1 MRNEL
6 LTFRDFFVYSHPIP
20 GRNPIM
26 KRILTPFLLSVGF
39 AAAPLV
45 AQNPIPNAGF
55 NNWNTQTYEVPNHW
69 MMIGKTSRDISKT
82 LGYVNGVRLSND
94 VASGTVSFAMNVGSK
109 YPDPLTGGFSMSGTT
124 TPASIKIN
132 YNSEKLGNDT
142 ALVIVGFTQGTNTIP
157 LVLQE
162 FYILP
167 DGTGAGD
174 NSITVPLTYSNPTA
188 GLVAD
193 SGFIYIASSL
203 RRVAP
208 NSNGSI
214 AIYDISFPGGQT
226 STEGNLNLEGWGNL
240 LVRKPNQWLTS
251 LDAYEERVGKM
262 NGLQEY
268 ILSSTDARSGLSA
281 LLKQRT
287 INTNKGAEVIPAW
300 MVTRD
305 TNLSYADMG
314 TPSFAVNQRYNS
326 IRGFWKG
333 TLLAGDR
340 VSVMVNFFH
349 ADTLVGSGMFSQD
362 SKSTVPGNYM
372 MFAENIVWDSR
383 FTLTPTKATVGV
395 FLTDST
401 FQNASIAESQIY
413 LEDLW
418 LDINFAT
425 TKPLDKAVNGNI
437 QCYPNPTKGNITIQS
452 EAAIERVVVINT
464 AGQVIY
470 SNVPDHRTTEFTMDL
485 SSIGNS
491 QQAGLTVYFVRVETQ
506 QGTYTKA
513 MVVQP

>member
-1 MRNEL
+1 MTKKNYFL
-6 LTFRDFFVYSHPIP
+6 ITIFVSLANIA
-20 GRNPIM
+20 
-26 KRILTPFLLSVGF
+26 L
-39 AAAPLV
+39 

-55 NNWNTQTYEVPNHW
+55 NNWNTQTYEVPNKW
-69 MMIGKTSRDISKT
+69 MMIGNTSKDISKT
-82 LGYVNGVRLSND
+82 LGYVNGFRLTND
-94 VASGTVSFAMNVGSK
+94 VATKTVSFAMNVGSK
-109 YPDPLTGGFSMSGTT
+109 YPDPLTGGFSISGT
-124 TPASIKIN
+124 PNSIRIN

-142 ALVIVGFTQGTNTIP
+142 ATVIVGFTKGTDPIP
-157 LVLQE
+157 MVLQE

-167 DGTGAGD
+167 DANGTGD
-174 NSITVPLTYSNPTA
+174 NSITIPLTYTSPTA

-226 STEGNLNLEGWGNL
+226 SSNGNLNIESWGNL

-268 ILSSTDARSGLSA
+268 ILSSTDSRTGLAA
-281 LLKQRT
+281 LLKQRS
-287 INTNKGAEVIPAW
+287 INTSNGAEIIPAW

-305 TNLSYADMG
+305 TNLSFADMG

-326 IRGFWKG
+326 IRGYWKG
-333 TLLAGDR
+333 ALTGGDR
-340 VSVMVNFFH
+340 ATVMVNFFR

-362 SKSTVPGNYM
+362 SKNTVPGNYM
-372 MFAENIVWDSR
+372 LFAENIVWDSR

-395 FLTDST
+395 FLTDSS
-401 FQNASIAESQIY
+401 FQNASNAVSQIF

-418 LDINFAT
+418 LDQNFASV
-425 TKPLDKAVNGNI
+425 KPLAQPLKTTVN
-437 QCYPNPTKGNITIQS
+437 CYPNPTKGKVTIT
-452 EAAIERVVVINT
+452 ADDDIERVVVFNT
-464 AGQVIY
+464 AGQVVFAESLTVKSREI
-470 SNVPDHRTTEFTMDL
+470 NLDF
-485 SSIGNS
+485 S
-491 QQAGLTVYFVRVETQ
+491 QFAQQKQAGLSVYFVRIETQ
-506 QGTYTKA
+506 RGMSTA
-513 MVVQP
+513 SVVVEP

>member
-1 MRNEL
+1 
-6 LTFRDFFVYSHPIP
+6 
-20 GRNPIM
+20 
-26 KRILTPFLLSVGF
+26 
-39 AAAPLV
+39 
-45 AQNPIPNAGF
+45 
-55 NNWNTQTYEVPNHW
+55 
-69 MMIGKTSRDISKT
+69 
-82 LGYVNGVRLSND
+82 
-94 VASGTVSFAMNVGSK
+94 
-109 YPDPLTGGFSMSGTT
+109 
-124 TPASIKIN
+124 
-132 YNSEKLGNDT
+132 
-142 ALVIVGFTQGTNTIP
+142 VIVGFTQGTNTIP

-167 DGTGAGD
+167 DGSGNGD

-240 LVRKPNQWLTS
+240 LVRKPNQWRTS

-268 ILSSTDARSGLSA
+268 ILSSTDARSGLAA
-281 LLKQRT
+281 LLTQRS
-287 INTNKGAEVIPAW
+287 INTANGVEKIPAW

-305 TNLSYADMG
+305 TNLSFADMG

-326 IRGFWKG
+326 IRGYWKG
-333 TLLAGDR
+333 ALTSGDR
-340 VSVMVNFFH
+340 ATVMVNFFH

-362 SKSTVPGNYM
+362 SKATVPGNYI

-395 FLTDST
+395 FLTDSS
-401 FQNASIAESQIY
+401 FQEASNVGSQI
-413 LEDLW
+413 W
-418 LDINFAT
+418 L
-425 TKPLDKAVNGNI
+425 
-437 QCYPNPTKGNITIQS
+437 
-452 EAAIERVVVINT
+452 
-464 AGQVIY
+464 
-470 SNVPDHRTTEFTMDL
+470 
-485 SSIGNS
+485 
-491 QQAGLTVYFVRVETQ
+491 
-506 QGTYTKA
+506 
-513 MVVQP
+513 

>member
-1 MRNEL
+1 MTKKNYSL
-6 LTFRDFFVYSHPIP
+6 ITIFVSLA
-20 GRNPIM
+20 N
-26 KRILTPFLLSVGF
+26 F
-39 AAAPLV
+39 AL

-55 NNWNTQTYEVPNHW
+55 NNWNTVTYEVPNRW

-82 LGYVNGVRLSND
+82 LGYVNGFRLSND
-94 VASGTVSFAMNVGSK
+94 VASGTISFAMNVGSK

-124 TPASIKIN
+124 NSIKIN

-167 DGTGAGD
+167 DGSGTGD
-174 NSITVPLTYSNPTA
+174 NSITVPLTYSNPTL

-226 STEGNLNLEGWGNL
+226 SSNGNLNIESWGNL

-268 ILSSTDARSGLSA
+268 ILSSTDARSGLAA
-281 LLKQRT
+281 LLTQRS
-287 INTNKGAEVIPAW
+287 INTANGVEKIPAW

-305 TNLSYADMG
+305 TNLSFADMG

-326 IRGFWKG
+326 IRGYWKG
-333 TLLAGDR
+333 ALTSGDR
-340 VSVMVNFFH
+340 ATVMVNFFH

-362 SKSTVPGNYM
+362 SKATVPGNYM

-395 FLTDST
+395 FLTDSS
-401 FQNASIAESQIY
+401 FQEASNVGSQIW

-418 LDINFAT
+418 LDQNFAS
-425 TKPLDKAVNGNI
+425 TKPLTRANETVVK
-437 QCYPNPTKGNITIQS
+437 CYPNPTEGRIQIETEKNIRNIY
-452 EAAIERVVVINT
+452 VINGS
-464 AGQVIY
+464 GQCVKTIK
-470 SNVPDHRTTEFTMDL
+470 NVNSKTFETDLSDL
-485 SSIGNS
+485 SSSSFSVFYLRIEGDDF
-491 QQAGLTVYFVRVETQ
+491 AI
-506 QGTYTKA
+506 TKPMA
-513 MVVQP
+513 LQKNK

>member
-1 MRNEL
+1 MTKKNYSL
-6 LTFRDFFVYSHPIP
+6 ITIFVSLANIA
-20 GRNPIM
+20 
-26 KRILTPFLLSVGF
+26 L
-39 AAAPLV
+39 

-55 NNWNTQTYEVPNHW
+55 NNWNTVTYEVPNRW

-94 VASGTVSFAMNVGSK
+94 VASGTISFAMNVGSK
-109 YPDPLTGGFSMSGTT
+109 YPDPLTGGFSMSGT
-124 TPASIKIN
+124 PNSIKIN
-132 YNSEKLGNDT
+132 YNSEKLGYDT

-167 DGTGAGD
+167 DGSGTGD

-214 AIYDISFPGGQT
+214 AIYDISFPGGQI
-226 STEGNLNLEGWGNL
+226 SSNGNLNIESWGNL

-268 ILSSTDARSGLSA
+268 ILSSTDARSGLAA
-281 LLKQRT
+281 LLTQRS
-287 INTNKGAEVIPAW
+287 INTANGVEKIPAW

-305 TNLSYADMG
+305 TNLSFADMG
-314 TPSFAVNQRYNS
+314 TPSFSVNQRYNS
-326 IRGFWKG
+326 IRGYWKG
-333 TLLAGDR
+333 ALTSGDR
-340 VSVMVNFFH
+340 ATVMVNFFH

-362 SKSTVPGNYM
+362 SKTTVPGNYM
-372 MFAENIVWDSR
+372 LFAENIVWDSR

-395 FLTDST
+395 FLTDSS
-401 FQNASIAESQIY
+401 FQEASNVGSQIW

-418 LDINFAT
+418 LDQNFAS
-425 TKPLDKAVNGNI
+425 TKPLTRGVETVVK
-437 QCYPNPTKGNITIQS
+437 CYPNPTEGRIQIETEKTIRNIYIINGSGQCVKTIKTVNS
-452 EAAIERVVVINT
+452 KTFET
-464 AGQVIY
+464 DL
-470 SNVPDHRTTEFTMDL
+470 SDL
-485 SSIGNS
+485 SSSSFSVFYLRIEGDDF
-491 QQAGLTVYFVRVETQ
+491 AI
-506 QGTYTKA
+506 TKPMA
-513 MVVQP
+513 LQKNK

>member
-1 MRNEL
+1 MTKKNYFL
-6 LTFRDFFVYSHPIP
+6 ITIFVSLTNIA
-20 GRNPIM
+20 
-26 KRILTPFLLSVGF
+26 L
-39 AAAPLV
+39 

-55 NNWNTQTYEVPNHW
+55 NNWNTQTYEVPNKW
-69 MMIGKTSRDISKT
+69 MMIGKTSKDVSKT
-82 LGYVNGVRLSND
+82 LGNVAGFRLSND
-94 VASGTVSFAMNVGSK
+94 VATKTVSFAMNVGSK
-109 YPDPLTGGFSMSGTT
+109 YPDPLTGGFSISGT
-124 TPASIKIN
+124 PNSIKIN

-142 ALVIVGFTQGTNTIP
+142 AMVIVGFTQGTNTIP

-167 DGTGAGD
+167 DANGTGD
-174 NSITVPLTYSNPTA
+174 NTITIPLTYSSPTA

-214 AIYDISFPGGQT
+214 AIYDISFPDGQT
-226 STEGNLNLEGWGNL
+226 SSNGNLNIESWGNL

-251 LDAYEERVGKM
+251 LDAYEERVGKI

-268 ILSSTDARSGLSA
+268 ILSSTDSRTGLAA
-281 LLKQRT
+281 LLKQRS
-287 INTNKGAEVIPAW
+287 INTSNGAEIIPAW

-326 IRGFWKG
+326 IRGYWKG
-333 TLLAGDR
+333 TLTGGDR
-340 VSVMVNFFH
+340 ATVMVNFFH

-362 SKSTVPGNYM
+362 SKNTVPGNYM
-372 MFAENIVWDSR
+372 LFAENIVWDSR

-395 FLTDST
+395 FLTDSS
-401 FQNASIAESQIY
+401 FQNASNAVSQIF

-418 LDINFAT
+418 LDQNFASVKPIAQHLKT
-425 TKPLDKAVNGNI
+425 TVN
-437 QCYPNPTKGNITIQS
+437 CYPNPTKGKATISAEDDIQ
-452 EAAIERVVVINT
+452 RVVVFNT
-464 AGQVIY
+464 AGQVVFAESLTVKSKEI
-470 SNVPDHRTTEFTMDL
+470 NLDF
-485 SSIGNS
+485 S
-491 QQAGLTVYFVRVETQ
+491 QFAQQKQAGLMVYFVRIETQ
-506 QGTYTKA
+506 HGMSTA
-513 MVVQP
+513 SVVVEP

>member
-1 MRNEL
+1 
-6 LTFRDFFVYSHPIP
+6 
-20 GRNPIM
+20 
-26 KRILTPFLLSVGF
+26 
-39 AAAPLV
+39 
-45 AQNPIPNAGF
+45 
-55 NNWNTQTYEVPNHW
+55 
-69 MMIGKTSRDISKT
+69 
-82 LGYVNGVRLSND
+82 
-94 VASGTVSFAMNVGSK
+94 
-109 YPDPLTGGFSMSGTT
+109 
-124 TPASIKIN
+124 
-132 YNSEKLGNDT
+132 
-142 ALVIVGFTQGTNTIP
+142 VIVGFTQGTNTIP

-287 INTNKGAEVIPAW
+287 INTNNGTEVIPAW

-326 IRGFWKG
+326 IRGYWKG

-418 LDINFAT
+418 LDINFANT
-425 TKPLDKAVNGNI
+425 KQFTKPSNSIV
-437 QCYPNPTKGNITIQS
+437 QCYPNPTKGNFTILS
-452 EAAIERVVVINT
+452 EDAIERVVVINT
-464 AGQVIY
+464 SGQVIY
-470 SNVPDHRTTEFTMDL
+470 STETNPGTFKLEMDA
-485 SSIGNS
+485 SKFGANQS
-491 QQAGLTVYFVRVETQ
+491 GLKVYFVRIETQ
-506 QGTYTKA
+506 MGTRTA
-513 MVVQP
+513 SIVIQP

>member
-1 MRNEL
+1 MTKKNYSL
-6 LTFRDFFVYSHPIP
+6 ITIFVSLANIA
-20 GRNPIM
+20 
-26 KRILTPFLLSVGF
+26 L
-39 AAAPLV
+39 

-55 NNWNTQTYEVPNHW
+55 NNWNTVTYEVPNRW

-94 VASGTVSFAMNVGSK
+94 VASATVSFAMNVGSK
-109 YPDPLTGGFSMSGTT
+109 YPDPLTGGFSMSGT
-124 TPASIKIN
+124 PNSIKIN

-167 DGTGAGD
+167 DGSGTGD

-193 SGFIYIASSL
+193 SGFICIASSL

-214 AIYDISFPGGQT
+214 AIYDISFPGGQI
-226 STEGNLNLEGWGNL
+226 SSNGNLNIESWGNL

-268 ILSSTDARSGLSA
+268 ILSSTDARSGLAA
-281 LLKQRT
+281 LLTQRS
-287 INTNKGAEVIPAW
+287 INTANGVEKIPAW

-305 TNLSYADMG
+305 TNLSFADMG

-326 IRGFWKG
+326 IRGYWKG
-333 TLLAGDR
+333 ALTSGDR
-340 VSVMVNFFH
+340 ATVMVNFFH

-362 SKSTVPGNYM
+362 SKATVPGNYM

-395 FLTDST
+395 FLTDSS
-401 FQNASIAESQIY
+401 FQEASNVGSQIW

-418 LDINFAT
+418 LDQNFASVKPIAHPLKT
-425 TKPLDKAVNGNI
+425 TVN
-437 QCYPNPTKGNITIQS
+437 CYPNPTKGKATIS
-452 EAAIERVVVINT
+452 AEDNIERVVVFNT
-464 AGQVIY
+464 AGQVVFAESLTVKSKEIY
-470 SNVPDHRTTEFTMDL
+470 LDF
-485 SSIGNS
+485 S
-491 QQAGLTVYFVRVETQ
+491 QFAQQKQAGLSVYFVRIETQ
-506 QGTYTKA
+506 RGMSTA
-513 MVVQP
+513 SVVVEP

>member
-1 MRNEL
+1 MTKKNYSL
-6 LTFRDFFVYSHPIP
+6 ITIFVSLA
-20 GRNPIM
+20 N
-26 KRILTPFLLSVGF
+26 F
-39 AAAPLV
+39 AL

-55 NNWNTQTYEVPNHW
+55 NNWNTVTYEVPNRW

-82 LGYVNGVRLSND
+82 LGYVNGFRLSND
-94 VASGTVSFAMNVGSK
+94 VASGTISFAMNVGSK
-109 YPDPLTGGFSMSGTT
+109 YPDPLTGGFSMSGT
-124 TPASIKIN
+124 PNSIKIN
-132 YNSEKLGNDT
+132 YNSEKLGSDT

-167 DGTGAGD
+167 DGSGTGD
-174 NSITVPLTYSNPTA
+174 NSITVPLTYSNPTP

-226 STEGNLNLEGWGNL
+226 SSNGNLNIESWGNL

-268 ILSSTDARSGLSA
+268 ILSSTDARSGLAA
-281 LLKQRT
+281 LLTQRS
-287 INTNKGAEVIPAW
+287 INTANGVEKIPAW

-305 TNLSYADMG
+305 TNLSFADMG

-326 IRGFWKG
+326 IRGYWKG
-333 TLLAGDR
+333 ALTSGDR
-340 VSVMVNFFH
+340 ATVMVNFFH

-362 SKSTVPGNYM
+362 SKATVPGNYM

-395 FLTDST
+395 FLTDSS
-401 FQNASIAESQIY
+401 FQEASNVGSQIW

-418 LDINFAT
+418 LDQNFAS
-425 TKPLDKAVNGNI
+425 TKPLTRANETVVK
-437 QCYPNPTKGNITIQS
+437 CYPNPTEGRIQIETEKNIRNIY
-452 EAAIERVVVINT
+452 VINGS
-464 AGQVIY
+464 GQCVKTIK
-470 SNVPDHRTTEFTMDL
+470 NVNSKTFETDLSDL
-485 SSIGNS
+485 SSSSFSVFYLRIEGDDF
-491 QQAGLTVYFVRVETQ
+491 AI
-506 QGTYTKA
+506 TKPMA
-513 MVVQP
+513 LQKNK